1 VSTPPR
7 GRGLDFPVVWGTTT
21 TRSVSVAPAP
31 RFQSPSDEE
40 LMDRLNSNDSAALRV
55 LFERYS
61 RLVFGIAKRIV
72 RDYGEAEEVVQEA
85 FFQVFQ
91 KANLFESSKGTVKG
105 WIAQV
110 AYHEALDR
118 KLYLDRRGFNR
129 GTDIGCMENTLAGG
143 TDVDREVRSNIN
155 RRQMEKAFEE
165 LTEMQRRTLEL
176 FYFEGLDLRE
186 ISIRLNES
194 LGNIR
199 HHHYRGL
206 ERLRRSAFV
215 ERLREK

>member
-61 RLVFGIAKRIV
+61 RLVFGIAKRIL

-129 GTDIGCMENTLAGG
+129 GTDIGNWK
-143 TDVDREVRSNIN
+143 EVHAAAPRRGRGNGDDQPQSRLPAAYAAN
-155 RRQMEKAFEE
+155 RP
-165 LTEMQRRTLEL
+165 
-176 FYFEGLDLRE
+176 
-186 ISIRLNES
+186 
-194 LGNIR
+194 
-199 HHHYRGL
+199 
-206 ERLRRSAFV
+206 
-215 ERLREK
+215 